1 MHRTGKK
8 SPAEAITSEGPSSC
22 ASQQIWGFSAA
33 LRGAVGASD
42 GGPVADAMTTQL
54 VQTMAAHGADSG
66 VERLHTAVQAEPQQ
80 QPLLTTP
87 HA

>member
-1 MHRTGKK
+1 MSVYTYTTLCD
-8 SPAEAITSEGPSSC
+8 PLAPDWTFDTIALN
-22 ASQQIWGFSAA
+22 SAA

-54 VQTMAAHGADSG
+54 VQAMAAHGADSG
-66 VERLHTAVQAEPQQ
+66 VENLHTAVQAEPQQ